1 MSALFPHPI
10 SLPGKKGKNI
20 FRHHIRHHHKVELEF
35 ISYNSTNY
43 STNSDSASPPH
54 NLPRTSRQVL
64 KSTENRIFFK
74 RIRFFYVHISP
85 YTSTPFHGKS
95 AQISAQLLTHQ
106 FSWAQIQFRIAEIT
120 YATDDYGG
128 LTRRPQ
134 TLLSTPPHPLT
145 VNVRS

>member
-1 MSALFPHPI
+1 MHVKCTNIKPHKI
-10 SLPGKKGKNI
+10 KSLLINLLNLL
-20 FRHHIRHHHKVELEF
+20 LERVQ
-35 ISYNSTNY
+35 IPP
-43 STNSDSASPPH
+43 APPH

-134 TLLSTPPHPLT
+134 TPLSTPPHPLT